1 MSSYIIR
8 ASDSMDGCRIN
19 HTSTDAFMSMLL
31 TMKVVMVL
39 PDEDGDGAPD
49 EDGDGY
55 PVEGGDGAFDEDD
68 DGGPDEDGGKRDE
81 GKGVKD
87 DNCKA

>member
-39 PDEDGDGAPD
+39 LVKMVMVVLMKMGAK
-49 EDGDGY
+49 
-55 PVEGGDGAFDEDD
+55 VM
-68 DGGPDEDGGKRDE
+68 
-81 GKGVKD
+81 
-87 DNCKA
+87 KAKV

>member
-31 TMKVVMVL
+31 TMKVVNG
-39 PDEDGDGAPD
+39 EGAFD

-68 DGGPDEDGGKRDE
+68 DGGPDEDGGKSDE